1 MDDIEIS
8 KLLKSNCSDNDMANF
23 LNELF
28 IFELVSGVKWTERY
42 NKEINNYYQ
51 QKGADNED

>member
-8 KLLKSNCSDNDMANF
+8 RLLKNNCSNKNMANF

-28 IFELVSGVKWTERY
+28 IFELVSGGKWTERY
-42 NKEINNYYQ
+42 NEEINNYY
-51 QKGADNED
+51 KKEVENED